1 MGHRKLSNS
10 FTPLVYL
17 FCKEGESDGACH
29 LLTHALVATG
39 KKYFDVKLT
48 PGSGSTDHAPAL
60 RKCMVDEWPDIEFGQ
75 CYPHLIRKYGEGQ
88 FFKGT
93 STNKT
98 WDKFEKGR
106 EMIQDIH
113 LCGTPPMK
121 GLVTREVGKI
131 WDVWGHQMDKFWD
144 SNCTPPW
151 DCWSICDMTTM
162 LSTPSNQ
169 VQETWHKQL
178 MQSIIPG
185 LFKGSTTT
193 VISETLPK
201 IIRMDGTRIPDVL
214 GFDVSAVLSSPPR
227 PWPFPRDSPS
237 RSSGVQ
243 VPAIPTGILKKA
255 KWYVDHQATH
265 IHIARDGKGGFIWYV
280 LRKDNPGGW
289 KKVLNK
295 TLQAYIDACNG
306 KKAPMI
312 KTYADLANVCQG
324 YHHLVVA
331 EKRVPGC
338 DMNKA
343 KLDCPTCKG
352 FKLYGI
358 CSHVVAINTI
368 LGKADVDDALA
379 ELCQPRKQGGYRHGV
394 RPALM
399 KEKEAE
405 SDSSPPPESDSSD
418 DEPLSKRA
426 ELRAALKGPKS
437 KGLKG
442 LQLP

>member
-1 MGHRKLSNS
+1 M
-10 FTPLVYL
+10 
-17 FCKEGESDGACH
+17 
-29 LLTHALVATG
+29 
-39 KKYFDVKLT
+39 
-48 PGSGSTDHAPAL
+48 
-60 RKCMVDEWPDIEFGQ
+60 
-75 CYPHLIRKYGEGQ
+75 
-88 FFKGT
+88 
-93 STNKT
+93 
-98 WDKFEKGR
+98 
-106 EMIQDIH
+106 
-113 LCGTPPMK
+113 
-121 GLVTREVGKI
+121 
-131 WDVWGHQMDKFWD
+131 
-144 SNCTPPW
+144 
-151 DCWSICDMTTM
+151 
-162 LSTPSNQ
+162 
-169 VQETWHKQL
+169 
-178 MQSIIPG
+178 
-185 LFKGSTTT
+185 
-193 VISETLPK
+193 
-201 IIRMDGTRIPDVL
+201 
-214 GFDVSAVLSSPPR
+214 
-227 PWPFPRDSPS
+227 
-237 RSSGVQ
+237 Q
-243 VPAIPTGILKKA
+243 VPAIPTGILQKA
-255 KWYVDHQATH
+255 KWYVDHQRTH

-368 LGKADVDDALA
+368 LGKADVDDSLA
-379 ELCQPRKQGGYRHGV
+379 QLSKPRKRGGFKHGV

-405 SDSSPPPESDSSD
+405 SDSSD

-426 ELRAALKGPKS
+426 ELREALKGPKS